1 MQKTLAFASRKPSA
15 LGRGIRWLIFY
26 KLMKISFYG
35 FIIAL
40 ITAQGLTAEIRK
52 AQDIKEVQITFGVR
66 NVTLKYALNKLQKES
81 GYNVFYLSPKVT
93 PYRDISI
100 PVETRSVQETLELI
114 LQKTSFSYRQEGKT
128 IILLDN
134 KGRRV
139 ENTFQSDSQTN
150 LLKQVRGRVTDENGN
165 ELPGVNIL
173 VKGTQQGT
181 ISDKTVN
188 LKSIFRTITRL
199 SYSVLLAI

>member
-1 MQKTLAFASRKPSA
+1 MQKTLAFASRIPIA

-26 KLMKISFYG
+26 KLMKISFYS

-40 ITAQGLTAEIRK
+40 ITAQSLTAEISK

-100 PVETRSVQETLELI
+100 PMETRSVQETLELI

-150 LLKQVRGRVTDENGN
+150 LLKQVRGRVTD
-165 ELPGVNIL
+165 
-173 VKGTQQGT
+173 
-181 ISDKTVN
+181 
-188 LKSIFRTITRL
+188 
-199 SYSVLLAI
+199 

>member
-26 KLMKISFYG
+26 KLMKISFYS

-40 ITAQGLTAEIRK
+40 ITAQSLTAEISK

-100 PVETRSVQETLELI
+100 PMETRSVQETLELI

-150 LLKQVRGRVTDENGN
+150 LLKQVRGRVTD
-165 ELPGVNIL
+165 
-173 VKGTQQGT
+173 
-181 ISDKTVN
+181 
-188 LKSIFRTITRL
+188 
-199 SYSVLLAI
+199 